1 MKKNRNIIL
10 ASNSPRRSDLLR
22 MIGFKFDIIPSN
34 VNEKEKI
41 ELFGKYFAEYWS
53 REKAISV
60 SHNNLDR
67 LIVGADT
74 IVIAKGKI
82 LGKPRNKEE
91 SIKMLKMLSGS
102 VHHVITG
109 VTILCE
115 QKQIIK
121 TFSETTK
128 VSVLKIPDE
137 KLTFY
142 INSFNTLDK
151 AGSYGIQDWFSV
163 WIKKI
168 DGCYYNVMGLP
179 LSKFYFYY
187 SEIMKDYS
195 PNNRHKKL

>member
-109 VTILCE
+109 VTILCK

-142 INSFNTLDK
+142 INNFNTLDK

-187 SEIMKDYS
+187 SKIMKGYFPKNS
-195 PNNRHKKL
+195 HVKI